1 MYFCNIGV
9 INMTSDGGA
18 KIRKAIDTVQD
29 SLYVAFSIEKLIVSS
44 SASGPFLQRIATL
57 TERISYMAYK
67 DPVFQ
72 VPPDN
77 TLIEIEIVNAKML
90 RSLVAGTN
98 RHLTRLYVENCLLDR
113 IPPTLSNMIELED
126 LLIVQCA
133 LTALRLDVLV
143 NNPKLTTIDL
153 TRNRI
158 RQLFPI
164 TTPPKTKL
172 SVTSLSLVAN
182 QLEHLDMSMFA
193 FMPKLELFDV
203 RGNRIVRL
211 EATAP
216 VTYGSLIQIL
226 LSSNNITQFDT
237 RNLTLPV
244 LRSLYID
251 DNALTELPTHWGK
264 LPNLVYLGFDRNYLK
279 RIDMSFFGKFPTLNA
294 IFICEN
300 NVETIRTSTPITMP
314 ELDIMLFE
322 SNQIV
327 SVNFTGCNFPK
338 MNIISLMNNRLTTIP
353 PLFQRFPESRLTMEG
368 NPIKCSSMTALKSRI
383 TDFQLRVTTGSTQS
397 DCPTTSSIVLDQ
409 GRLACCDA

>member
-29 SLYVAFSIEKLIVSS
+29 SFYVAFSIEKLIVSS

-57 TERISYMAYK
+57 TEQISYMAYK

-72 VPPDN
+72 
-77 TLIEIEIVNAKML
+77 
-90 RSLVAGTN
+90 

-113 IPPTLSNMIELED
+113 IPPTLSNMIELEE
-126 LLIVQCA
+126 LFIIQCA
-133 LTALRLDVLV
+133 LTALRLEVLV

-216 VTYGSLIQIL
+216 VTYSLIQIL

-279 RIDMSFFGKFPTLNA
+279 RIDISFFGKFPTLNA

-353 PLFQRFPESRLTMEG
+353 PLFQRFSESRLTMEG
-368 NPIKCSSMTALKSRI
+368 NPIKCCNMTVFKSKI
-383 TDFQLRVTTGSTQS
+383 TDFQLRVTTGTTQS

>member
-1 MYFCNIGV
+1 
-9 INMTSDGGA
+9 MTSDGGA

-29 SLYVAFSIEKLIVSS
+29 SFYVAFSIEKLIVSS

-57 TERISYMAYK
+57 TEQISYMAYK
-67 DPVFQ
+67 DP
-72 VPPDN
+72 
-77 TLIEIEIVNAKML
+77 LE
-90 RSLVAGTN
+90 
-98 RHLTRLYVENCLLDR
+98 
-113 IPPTLSNMIELED
+113 ELF
-126 LLIVQCA
+126 IIQCA
-133 LTALRLDVLV
+133 LTALRLEVLV

-216 VTYGSLIQIL
+216 
-226 LSSNNITQFDT
+226 FDT

-279 RIDMSFFGKFPTLNA
+279 RIDISFFGKFPTLNA

-353 PLFQRFPESRLTMEG
+353 PLFQRFSESRLTMEG
-368 NPIKCSSMTALKSRI
+368 NPIKCCNMTVFKSKI
-383 TDFQLRVTTGSTQS
+383 TDFQLRVTTGTTQS

>member
-1 MYFCNIGV
+1 
-9 INMTSDGGA
+9 
-18 KIRKAIDTVQD
+18 
-29 SLYVAFSIEKLIVSS
+29 
-44 SASGPFLQRIATL
+44 
-57 TERISYMAYK
+57 
-67 DPVFQ
+67 
-72 VPPDN
+72 
-77 TLIEIEIVNAKML
+77 
-90 RSLVAGTN
+90 
-98 RHLTRLYVENCLLDR
+98 
-113 IPPTLSNMIELED
+113 MIELEE
-126 LLIVQCA
+126 LFIIQCA
-133 LTALRLDVLV
+133 LTALRLEVLV

-193 FMPKLELFDV
+193 FMPDLERFDV

-314 ELDIMLFE
+314 IIRSFHRTRQFL
-322 SNQIV
+322 
-327 SVNFTGCNFPK
+327 SVCCGWRIC
-338 MNIISLMNNRLTTIP
+338 
-353 PLFQRFPESRLTMEG
+353 
-368 NPIKCSSMTALKSRI
+368 PIHL
-383 TDFQLRVTTGSTQS
+383 QN
-397 DCPTTSSIVLDQ
+397 DCCVL
-409 GRLACCDA
+409 